1 VSVIWTI
8 LAFIVIFSVLV
19 VVHEFGHF
27 IVAKANGIHVRE
39 FAVGMGPKLLHFK
52 RKGTE
57 YVLRALPFGGACV
70 FEEDDPFED
79 EEDEAVEEENPMEDP
94 TKGTNLKATSSKDS
108 GKGESKDSGDELADE
123 EEEGIWGCK
132 FSEAPLAGRIATA
145 LAGPVFNILLG
156 FVLAMIVVGV
166 CGENPPVIGALIEGM
181 PAEQAGLQPGDEIIS
196 INGERVYLFS
206 EITLYT
212 ITNRTNDWV
221 VKYKRGDEINTVNIS
236 LGDMDGRR
244 VMGIYAGE
252 VVDCAN
258 IKIFQYSWYEVRYWL
273 KASVKSVGMLF
284 TGRIK
289 KDDVAGPVGMAQVI
303 GTTIQETKAYGI
315 GTVLINLVNIAL
327 LLSVNLAIMNLLPF
341 PALDGGRL
349 MFLFAELIL
358 RRKVPKKFEAV
369 VTLVGFG
376 ALMVLMVLV
385 LVNDVSRFFR

>member
-1 VSVIWTI
+1 MSVIWTI

-27 IVAKANGIHVRE
+27 IVAKANGIHVKE
-39 FAVGMGPKLLHFK
+39 FAVGMGPRLLHFK

-57 YVLRALPFGGACV
+57 YALRALPFGGACV
-70 FEEDDPFED
+70 FEEEDPFED
-79 EEDEAVEEENPMEDP
+79 EEDEAVSEENPMEDP
-94 TKGTNLKATSSKDS
+94 AKGTSLKTSEKSKKDDS
-108 GKGESKDSGDELADE
+108 EDLDDE

-132 FSEAPLAGRIATA
+132 FSEAPLAGRIATV

-156 FVLAMIVVGV
+156 FLLAMLVVGV

-181 PAEQAGLQPGDEIIS
+181 PAQEAGLQPGDEIIS
-196 INGERVYLFS
+196 INGERIYLFS

-236 LGDMDGRR
+236 LGSMEGRR

-273 KASVKSVGMLF
+273 KASVKSIGMLF
-284 TGRIK
+284 SGRIK

-303 GTTIQETKAYGI
+303 GNTIQETKAYGI

-349 MFLFAELIL
+349 VFLIAELIF
-358 RRKVPKKFEAV
+358 RRKIPKKFEAV

-376 ALMVLMVLV
+376 ALLVLMVLV

>member
-27 IVAKANGIHVRE
+27 IVAKANGIHVKE
-39 FAVGMGPKLLHFK
+39 FAVGMGPRLLHFK

-57 YVLRALPFGGACV
+57 YALRALPFGGACV
-70 FEEDDPFED
+70 FEEEDPFED
-79 EEDEAVEEENPMEDP
+79 EEDEAVSEENPMEDP
-94 TKGTNLKATSSKDS
+94 AKGTSLKTSEKSKKDDS
-108 GKGESKDSGDELADE
+108 EDLDDE

-132 FSEAPLAGRIATA
+132 FSEAPLAGRIATV

-156 FVLAMIVVGV
+156 FLLAMLVVGV

-181 PAEQAGLQPGDEIIS
+181 PAQEAGLQPGDEIIS
-196 INGERVYLFS
+196 INGERIYLFS

-236 LGDMDGRR
+236 LGSMEGRR

-273 KASVKSVGMLF
+273 KASVKSIGMLF
-284 TGRIK
+284 SGRIK

-303 GTTIQETKAYGI
+303 GNTIQETKAYGI

-349 MFLFAELIL
+349 VFLIAELIF
-358 RRKVPKKFEAV
+358 RRKIPKKFEAV

-376 ALMVLMVLV
+376 ALLVLMVLV

>member
-1 VSVIWTI
+1 MSVVWTI

-70 FEEDDPFED
+70 FEEEDPFED
-79 EEDEAVEEENPMEDP
+79 EEDEAVNEENPMEGP
-94 TKGTNLKATSSKDS
+94 AKGTSLGAKLFGAKSDKETVSGEDADGKKEISTEKDS
-108 GKGESKDSGDELADE
+108 EDLDDE
-123 EEEGIWGCK
+123 EEEGKWGCK

-156 FVLAMIVVGV
+156 FILAMIVVGF

-181 PAEQAGLQPGDEIIS
+181 PAAEAGLQPGDEIIS
-196 INGERVYLFS
+196 INGERIYLFS

-212 ITNRTNDWV
+212 LTNRTNDWV

-236 LGDMDGRR
+236 LGSMEGRR

-273 KASVKSVGMLF
+273 KASVKGVGMLF

-289 KDDVAGPVGMAQVI
+289 KEDVAGPVGMAQVI
-303 GTTIQETKAYGI
+303 GTTIQET
-315 GTVLINLVNIAL
+315 
-327 LLSVNLAIMNLLPF
+327 
-341 PALDGGRL
+341 
-349 MFLFAELIL
+349 
-358 RRKVPKKFEAV
+358 
-369 VTLVGFG
+369 
-376 ALMVLMVLV
+376 
-385 LVNDVSRFFR
+385 

>member
-1 VSVIWTI
+1 MSVIWTI

-27 IVAKANGIHVRE
+27 IVAKANGIHVKE
-39 FAVGMGPKLLHFK
+39 FAVGMGPRLLHFK

-57 YVLRALPFGGACV
+57 YALRALPFGGACV
-70 FEEDDPFED
+70 FEEEDPFED
-79 EEDEAVEEENPMEDP
+79 EEDEAVSEENPMEDP
-94 TKGTNLKATSSKDS
+94 AKGTSLKTSEKSKKDDS
-108 GKGESKDSGDELADE
+108 EDLDDE

-132 FSEAPLAGRIATA
+132 FSEAPLAGRIATV

-156 FVLAMIVVGV
+156 FLLAMLVVGV

-181 PAEQAGLQPGDEIIS
+181 PAQEAGLQPGDEIIS
-196 INGERVYLFS
+196 INGERIYLFS

-236 LGDMDGRR
+236 LGSMEGRR

-273 KASVKSVGMLF
+273 KASVKSIGMLF
-284 TGRIK
+284 SGRIK
-289 KDDVAGPVGMAQVI
+289 KDYVAGPVGMAQVI
-303 GTTIQETKAYGI
+303 GNTIQETKAYGI

-349 MFLFAELIL
+349 VFLIAELIF
-358 RRKVPKKFEAV
+358 RRKIPKKFEAV

-376 ALMVLMVLV
+376 ALLVLMVLV

>member
-1 VSVIWTI
+1 MSVIWTI

-27 IVAKANGIHVRE
+27 IVAKANGIHVKE
-39 FAVGMGPKLLHFK
+39 FAVGMGPRLLHFK

-57 YVLRALPFGGACV
+57 YALRALPFGGACI
-70 FEEDDPFED
+70 FEEEDPFED
-79 EEDEAVEEENPMEDP
+79 EEDEAVSEENPMEDP
-94 TKGTNLKATSSKDS
+94 TKGTSLKTSEKSKKDDS
-108 GKGESKDSGDELADE
+108 EDLDDE

-132 FSEAPLAGRIATA
+132 FSEAPLAGRIATV

-156 FVLAMIVVGV
+156 FLLAMLVVGV

-181 PAEQAGLQPGDEIIS
+181 PAQEAGLQPGDEIIS
-196 INGERVYLFS
+196 INGERIYLFS

-236 LGDMDGRR
+236 LGSMEGRR

-273 KASVKSVGMLF
+273 KASVKSIGMLF
-284 TGRIK
+284 SGRIK

-303 GTTIQETKAYGI
+303 GNTIQETKAYGI

-349 MFLFAELIL
+349 VFLIAELIF
-358 RRKVPKKFEAV
+358 RRKIPKKFEAV

-376 ALMVLMVLV
+376 ALLVLMVLV

>member
-1 VSVIWTI
+1 MSVIWTI

-27 IVAKANGIHVRE
+27 IVAKANGIHVKE
-39 FAVGMGPKLLHFK
+39 FAVGMGPRLLHFK

-57 YVLRALPFGGACV
+57 YALRALPFGGACI
-70 FEEDDPFED
+70 FEEEDPFED
-79 EEDEAVEEENPMEDP
+79 EEDEAVSEENPMEDP
-94 TKGTNLKATSSKDS
+94 TKGTSLKSSEKSKKD
-108 GKGESKDSGDELADE
+108 DSEDLDDE

-132 FSEAPLAGRIATA
+132 FSEAPLAGRIATV

-156 FVLAMIVVGV
+156 FLLAMLVVGV

-181 PAEQAGLQPGDEIIS
+181 PAQEAGLQPGDEIIS
-196 INGERVYLFS
+196 INGERIYLFS

-236 LGDMDGRR
+236 LGSMEGRR

-273 KASVKSVGMLF
+273 KASVKSIGMLF
-284 TGRIK
+284 SGRIK

-303 GTTIQETKAYGI
+303 GNTIQETKAYGI

-349 MFLFAELIL
+349 VFLIAELIF
-358 RRKVPKKFEAV
+358 RRKIPKKFEAV

-376 ALMVLMVLV
+376 ALLVLMVLV